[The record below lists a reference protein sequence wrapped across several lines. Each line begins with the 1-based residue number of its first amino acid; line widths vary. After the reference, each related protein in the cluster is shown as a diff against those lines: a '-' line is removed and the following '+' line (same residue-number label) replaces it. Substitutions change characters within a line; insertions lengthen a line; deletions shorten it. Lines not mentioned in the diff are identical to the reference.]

1 MIPAEVIIPLKP
13 VVYVDVLFLV
23 NFLVNFSL
31 LYLTGKILR
40 LKIKYLR
47 VFGAAG
53 AGALYAVL
61 MFLPELSFIYSTAA
75 KIFSCFGIVAAAY
88 NIRRPL
94 LYFKTLGV
102 FIALTLCFGGGLFAL
117 FCFTGIGAALGAVV
131 KNGVLYLKLPWQVLF
146 LAAMLLILCVF
157 AALSSG
163 VNGRRNNFAT
173 IHIYYMGK
181 KGEVTAL
188 LDTGNTL
195 SDPLSNCPV
204 IVCEYKTLKNILPYE
219 INTLFENGDENNF
232 AKIEK
237 AFMSV
242 GTKLQIRLI
251 PFSSIGRENGLLIGF
266 KPDSVS
272 VFVNEKEMF
281 SGEVTVGI
289 CNNALSDDKS
299 FQALINPG
307 VLS

>member
-1 MIPAEVIIPLKP
+1 MRFAEVIIPLKP
-13 VVYVDVLFLV
+13 VVYVDVLFTV
-23 NFLVNFSL
+23 NFFINFSL

-40 LKIKYLR
+40 LKIKMIRL
-47 VFGAAG
+47 FGAAG

-61 MFLPELSFIYSTAA
+61 MFLPELSFIYGTAA
-75 KIFSCFGIVAAAY
+75 KILSCFGIVAAAY
-88 NIRRPL
+88 NIRRAG

-102 FIALTLCFGGGLFAL
+102 FTALTLCFGGGLLAL
-117 FCFTGIGAALGAVV
+117 FCFTGIGAALGAVI

-146 LAAMLLILCVF
+146 SGAALLGLCVF
-157 AALSSG
+157 AALR
-163 VNGRRNNFAT
+163 GRTAGGRNSFAT
-173 IHIYYMGK
+173 IHISYMGK
-181 KGEVTAL
+181 MGEVTAL

-204 IVCEYKTLKNILPYE
+204 IVCEYETVKNILPYE

-232 AKIEK
+232 VKIEK
-237 AFMSV
+237 AFVNV

-272 VFVNEKEMF
+272 VSINEKEMF
-281 SGEVTVGI
+281 AGDVTIGI
-289 CNNALSDDKS
+289 CNNKLSDDRS

-307 VLS
+307 FLS

>member
-1 MIPAEVIIPLKP
+1 MKP

-146 LAAMLLILCVF
+146 LAAVLLILCVF
-157 AALSSG
+157 A
-163 VNGRRNNFAT
+163 
-173 IHIYYMGK
+173 
-181 KGEVTAL
+181 AL

>member
-1 MIPAEVIIPLKP
+1 MRKNLGAKP
-13 VVYVDVLFLV
+13 YT
-23 NFLVNFSL
+23 
-31 LYLTGKILR
+31 Y
-40 LKIKYLR
+40 
-47 VFGAAG
+47 
-53 AGALYAVL
+53 
-61 MFLPELSFIYSTAA
+61 PQ
-75 KIFSCFGIVAAAY
+75 
-88 NIRRPL
+88 P
-94 LYFKTLGV
+94 V
-102 FIALTLCFGGGLFAL
+102 FILSAFDE
-117 FCFTGIGAALGAVV
+117 
-131 KNGVLYLKLPWQVLF
+131 NGVPNAMN
-146 LAAMLLILCVF
+146 AAWGGI
-157 AALSSG
+157 
-163 VNGRRNNFAT
+163 
-173 IHIYYMGK
+173 
-181 KGEVTAL
+181 
-188 LDTGNTL
+188 
-195 SDPLSNCPV
+195 SDDKQITMCISASH
-204 IVCEYKTLKNILPYE
+204 KTLKNILPYE